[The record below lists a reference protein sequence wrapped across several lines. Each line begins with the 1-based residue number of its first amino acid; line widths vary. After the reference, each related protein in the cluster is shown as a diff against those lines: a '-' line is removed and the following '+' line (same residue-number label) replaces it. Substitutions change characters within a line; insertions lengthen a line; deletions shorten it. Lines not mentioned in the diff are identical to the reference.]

1 MTTTGTPVARA
12 EFGKLALTPRQPGRR
27 AGRRFAAHVGSFAK
41 TEHDD
46 FSVGGQC
53 ACRRDPA
60 PVIAVHVHARG
71 ENNLAL
77 GQGGPQAR
85 EGGYAILRASSQ
97 RPRSQHFGRRV
108 REWTNDGDAAR
119 IGGQRQNVAIGEKG
133 DRPSGRVGGERRR
146 RLRREFG
153 RGDAPIGI
161 VEQSKLLFQSQ
172 DAAHGRVYVLQFDEP
187 ARESFWQAA
196 DIDAAHHVDVDARPQ
211 RERRRFDEIRRDAML
226 SQFGDGVVVADDN
239 PIETKFASEI
249 VAQ

>member
-12 EFGKLALTPRQPGRR
+12 EFGKLTLTPRQPGRR

-46 FSVGGQC
+46 ISVGAQC

-77 GQGGPQAR
+77 GQGGPQTR

-97 RPRSQHFGRRV
+97 RPRSPHFGRRV
-108 REWTNDGDAAR
+108 REWPNDGDAAR

-133 DRPSGRVGGERRR
+133 DRPSGRLGGERRR

-153 RGDAPIGI
+153 RGDTPIGI
-161 VEQSKLLFQSQ
+161 VEQSKLLLQSQ
-172 DAAHGRVYVLQFDEP
+172 DAAHGGVYVLQFDEP

-196 DIDAAHHVDVDARPQ
+196 DIGAAHHVDVDARLQ
-211 RERRRFDEIRRDAML
+211 RERRRFDQIRRDAML
-226 SQFGDGVVVADDN
+226 CQFGDGVVVADDN

-249 VAQ
+249 IAQ